1 MTFVVGDKP
10 DDYAWV
16 DILGATVAAGS
27 RRLFSVISKEQL
39 DAEVRKKLFVV
50 ILLKFQKFVCQ
61 GVGIGTIFLFG
72 NMKQ

>member
-61 GVGIGTIFLFG
+61 GVGNRNYIFIW
-72 NMKQ
+72 QY